1 MGNILWIS
9 ACVPYDKVP
18 HAGGKIENFYIKG
31 LKNELPVE
39 LVTFADS
46 AEMPDVDLREYG
58 IKADIYLFPEWGLRK
73 IIFGVANRLR
83 RYNPFSK
90 KIMLS
95 PFQELCIKKNLIERS
110 KKMKKPSVII
120 IEWTQMIMLSSW
132 IKILFPDVPIIAIE
146 EDVSFLSYE
155 RRYLNENNRFMKLYK
170 KKQYL
175 TLRKSELEQ
184 LSISDF
190 IIVNN
195 YKDYNLL
202 IENNI
207 NKNKLWTWT
216 PYFQSMIDLD
226 YIGDSKDVLF
236 YGAMNR
242 YENYASAIWFIE
254 NVLPKVDV
262 SVRLVILGGNPHA
275 SLKKYAGERVVITG
289 FVDDIQPYFQHSLCL
304 VAPLVLGAGV
314 KIKIIESLSAG
325 LPILTND
332 IGIEGIPA
340 ENRKTYFHCDSPEDY
355 VKIIH
360 FLLKNA
366 DKKMQMS
373 MAEKN
378 LVKEIYDCDKSLKEF
393 IKKVKSISNQK

>member
-31 LKNELPVE
+31 LNNEVPVE
-39 LVTFADS
+39 LVTFAGS
-46 AEMPDVDLREYG
+46 AEMTNIDLQEYG
-58 IKADIYLFPEWGLRK
+58 IKADIYVFPEWSLRK

-95 PFQELCIKKNLIERS
+95 PFQELCIKRNLIERH

-120 IEWTQMIMLSSW
+120 IEWTQIIMLSSW
-132 IKILFPDVPIIAIE
+132 IKMLFPDVPIIAIE

-155 RRYLNENNRFMKLYK
+155 RRYLNERNYLIKLYK
-170 KKQYL
+170 EKQYL

-184 LSISDF
+184 LSIADLV
-190 IIVNN
+190 IVNN

-202 IENNI
+202 IKNNI
-207 NKNKLWTWT
+207 NKNRLWTWT
-216 PYFQSMIDLD
+216 PYFQSMLSLD
-226 YIGDSKDVLF
+226 YIGDSKNILF

-275 SLKKYAGERVVITG
+275 SLKRYAGKRVVITG
-289 FVDDIQPYFQHSLCL
+289 FVDDIQPYFQHALCL

-325 LPILTND
+325 LPILTNY

-373 MAEKN
+373 IAEKN
-378 LVKEIYDCDKSLKEF
+378 FVKEIYDCDKSLKEF
-393 IKKVKSISNQK
+393 IKKVKLIRTQK